1 MFYSKNIKK
10 LKNINHCFFSKRNG
24 FSKGIYK
31 SLNCGRG
38 SKDNK
43 ENINKNLVFV
53 SNKMGV
59 QKNKL
64 ILMNQS
70 HSNKVVEIKVNNY
83 KTKIKADAMVT
94 KMKGIALGV
103 VTADCVPIILY
114 DVKNQIIGCVHA
126 GWKGAYLGIIKN
138 TINKIKKMNSNN
150 LIYACLGPCI
160 GHKSYEVDLVF
171 FKKFINLSNKNKKYF
186 THKNNNKKLFNLRK
200 FVTDKLL
207 KYKIRVDQ
215 VNRDTFTQ
223 KANFFSYRR
232 SIKLEE
238 KDYGRCIS
246 VVSMPELY

>member
-1 MFYSKNIKK
+1 
-10 LKNINHCFFSKRNG
+10 
-24 FSKGIYK
+24 
-31 SLNCGRG
+31 
-38 SKDNK
+38 
-43 ENINKNLVFV
+43 
-53 SNKMGV
+53 
-59 QKNKL
+59 
-64 ILMNQS
+64 
-70 HSNKVVEIKVNNY
+70 
-83 KTKIKADAMVT
+83 MVT

-200 FVTDKLL
+200 FVTDE
-207 KYKIRVDQ
+207 I
-215 VNRDTFTQ
+215 
-223 KANFFSYRR
+223 
-232 SIKLEE
+232 LE
-238 KDYGRCIS
+238 DSFDLIIS
-246 VVSMPELY
+246 VVDNVKQGCKFIFKKWFLKCCQ